1 MWNYLVEI
9 SESQRTHKFTLLLHN
24 KQLTYSEVLE
34 LWQGDQ
40 DFRTFFIALLSS
52 AKFSAYFWETP
63 PITRS
68 TVTRKFEFVLIDSPQ
83 LAKAQPNP
91 NPFGEYFASAS
102 PNTEVITF
110 SNLRNDALLV
120 VPCRISES
128 NTYTHLASFVRKAN
142 QSQSHLLWQILAQ
155 KIQEQLGTQPLWIS
169 TSGLGVYWLHL
180 RLDSYPK
187 YYHFQPYKS

>member
-9 SESQRTHKFTLLLHN
+9 SQSQRTHKFTLLLGN
-24 KQLTYSEVLE
+24 KQLTYLEVIE
-34 LWQGDQ
+34 LWQGDR
-40 DFRTFFIALLSS
+40 DFRTFFISLLSS
-52 AKFSAYFWETP
+52 AKFAAYFWETP
-63 PITRS
+63 PINIS
-68 TVTRKFEFVLIDSPQ
+68 NVTREFEFVLIESPQ
-83 LAKAQPNP
+83 LAKINPNP
-91 NPFGEYFASAS
+91 NPFRKYFASAP

-142 QSQSHLLWQILAQ
+142 EFQNHSLWQILG
-155 KIQEQLGTQPLWIS
+155 KTIQEQLNDEPLWIS
-169 TSGLGVYWLHL
+169 TSGLGVYWLHI

-187 YYHFQPYKS
+187 YYHFKPYKN

>member
-68 TVTRKFEFVLIDSPQ
+68 TVTRKFEFVLVDSPQ
-83 LAKAQPNP
+83 LAKAHPNP
-91 NPFGEYFASAS
+91 NPFREYFASAS

-110 SNLRNDALLV
+110 PNLSNDALLV
-120 VPCRISES
+120 VPCRISKS

-155 KIQEQLGTQPLWIS
+155 KIQEQLDEQPLWIS

-187 YYHFQPYKS
+187 YYHFQPYKK